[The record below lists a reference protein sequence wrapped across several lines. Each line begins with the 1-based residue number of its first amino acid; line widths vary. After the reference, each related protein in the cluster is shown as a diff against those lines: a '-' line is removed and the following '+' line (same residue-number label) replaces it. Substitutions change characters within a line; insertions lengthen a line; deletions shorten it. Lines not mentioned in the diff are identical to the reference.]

1 MHTGAPADRSSLA
14 GTGFWFLWT
23 NAVLLALIVSADRF
37 TFLWLVEDT
46 IGSPTW
52 ASGLIVFSLGAP
64 VCLLVL
70 TAGALADRHDRGR
83 MLMLTQAAGTLVVLL
98 GAVLVWIDVITLA
111 SAVLLAV
118 AFGTVVAFAMPV
130 RSSLVPALVGTERVM
145 HAVVLMTVGAN
156 VAMIVGPLLVGG
168 VIEGHGVGWA
178 FAVQGGCFALGFL
191 AATRIQVPPHDHV
204 GERRRIRTEIAEG
217 LRFVWHH
224 DVLRALFVLLAV
236 GGGLMGGSAFTL
248 LPRIARD
255 EFGRNAAEAARLFAL
270 MGLGMVTTSLLL
282 MRYRSRIRRRGLVFM
297 CSMVF
302 GTTVQILQG
311 FAPSFV
317 TLELLLL
324 SWGLTGGLY
333 LNLNQAL
340 IQELTPRDRM
350 GRVVALSTMVS
361 AGLLPLGGLT
371 AALVASAVGGTQA
384 SLSMFGLLG
393 LTCVLLSLWRA
404 RGLRA
409 LA

>member
-1 MHTGAPADRSSLA
+1 
-14 GTGFWFLWT
+14 
-23 NAVLLALIVSADRF
+23 
-37 TFLWLVEDT
+37 
-46 IGSPTW
+46 
-52 ASGLIVFSLGAP
+52 
-64 VCLLVL
+64 
-70 TAGALADRHDRGR
+70 
-83 MLMLTQAAGTLVVLL
+83 
-98 GAVLVWIDVITLA
+98 
-111 SAVLLAV
+111 
-118 AFGTVVAFAMPV
+118 
-130 RSSLVPALVGTERVM
+130 
-145 HAVVLMTVGAN
+145 
-156 VAMIVGPLLVGG
+156 MIVGPLL
-168 VIEGHGVGWA
+168 
-178 FAVQGGCFALGFL
+178 
-191 AATRIQVPPHDHV
+191 
-204 GERRRIRTEIAEG
+204 
-217 LRFVWHH
+217 
-224 DVLRALFVLLAV
+224 V